1 MLETVDSLVPKCYN
15 AIAFAG
21 GAVGGAVAFAV
32 GGIDVAVQWL
42 FAFVVVDY
50 LLGVAA
56 ACKTHVWS
64 SSTGFKGIIKKA
76 VIFSVV
82 CVGKKAVIFSVVC
95 VGNGLDQVLGT
106 GGTLRNA
113 AIAAYCV
120 NEAGS
125 ILENLGRLGYTGLI
139 PAKIKSAIKA
149 INENGEEGK
158 K

>member
-1 MLETVDSLVPKCYN
+1 MPRVYSTAAFCWGALVGVLTY
-15 AIAFAG
+15 
-21 GAVGGAVAFAV
+21 AV

-64 SSTGFKGIIKKA
+64 SSTGFKGI
-76 VIFSVV
+76 V
-82 CVGKKAVIFSVVC
+82 KKAVIFSVVC

-139 PAKIKSAIKA
+139 PVKIKNAIKE
-149 INENGEEGK
+149 INESEENK

>member
-1 MLETVDSLVPKCYN
+1 MLESIGAWVINTCESVMPRVYSTAAFCWGALVGVLTY
-15 AIAFAG
+15 
-21 GAVGGAVAFAV
+21 AV

-64 SSTGFKGIIKKA
+64 SSTGFKGI
-76 VIFSVV
+76 V
-82 CVGKKAVIFSVVC
+82 KKAVIFSVVC

-139 PAKIKSAIKA
+139 PVKIKNAIKE
-149 INENGEEGK
+149 INESEEGK

>member
-1 MLETVDSLVPKCYN
+1 MLDLISEFMPRCYN
-15 AIAFAG
+15 LAVMVSSAVI
-21 GAVGGAVAFAV
+21 GALSYAV

-50 LLGVAA
+50 LLGVAT

-64 SSTGFKGIIKKA
+64 SSTGFKGII
-76 VIFSVV
+76 
-82 CVGKKAVIFSVVC
+82 KKAVIFSVVC

-149 INENGEEGK
+149 INENSEAGK

>member
-1 MLETVDSLVPKCYN
+1 MLESIGAWVINTCESVMPRVYSTAAFCWGALVGVLTY
-15 AIAFAG
+15 
-21 GAVGGAVAFAV
+21 AV

-64 SSTGFKGIIKKA
+64 SSTGFKGI
-76 VIFSVV
+76 V
-82 CVGKKAVIFSVVC
+82 KKAVIFSVVC

-139 PAKIKSAIKA
+139 PVKIYNTKQVLTRIRLRDAQK
-149 INENGEEGK
+149 
-158 K
+158 

>member
-1 MLETVDSLVPKCYN
+1 MLESIGAWVINTCESVMPRVYSTAAFCWGALVGVLTY
-15 AIAFAG
+15 
-21 GAVGGAVAFAV
+21 AV

-64 SSTGFKGIIKKA
+64 SSTGFKGI
-76 VIFSVV
+76 V
-82 CVGKKAVIFSVVC
+82 KKAVIFSVVC

-149 INENGEEGK
+149 INESSEEGK

>member
-1 MLETVDSLVPKCYN
+1 MLETVDSLLPKCYN

-42 FAFVVVDY
+42 FAFVAVDY

-82 CVGKKAVIFSVVC
+82 CAEYESAAVGVDGVLSANLLDVTLAHGGVAV
-95 VGNGLDQVLGT
+95 T
-106 GGTLRNA
+106 GEQLTDRTLTGDLEIVTEDGEA
-113 AIAAYCV
+113 V
-120 NEAGS
+120 NVAF
-125 ILENLGRLGYTGLI
+125 
-139 PAKIKSAIKA
+139 
-149 INENGEEGK
+149 
-158 K
+158 

>member
-1 MLETVDSLVPKCYN
+1 MLESIGAWVINTCESVMPRVYSTAAFCWGALVGVLTY
-15 AIAFAG
+15 
-21 GAVGGAVAFAV
+21 AV

-50 LLGVAA
+50 LLGMAA

-64 SSTGFKGIIKKA
+64 SSTGFKGII
-76 VIFSVV
+76 
-82 CVGKKAVIFSVVC
+82 KKAVIFSVVC

-139 PAKIKSAIKA
+139 PAKIKSVIKA
-149 INENGEEGK
+149 INEEDK

>member
-1 MLETVDSLVPKCYN
+1 MRQW
-15 AIAFAG
+15 IAYCQSVTTRSPLPEVRSVVRLPLQL
-21 GAVGGAVAFAV
+21 GALTWQCSGF
-32 GGIDVAVQWL
+32 L
-42 FAFVVVDY
+42 R
-50 LLGVAA
+50 VAA

-64 SSTGFKGIIKKA
+64 SSTGFKGII
-76 VIFSVV
+76 
-82 CVGKKAVIFSVVC
+82 KKAVIFSVVC

>member
-1 MLETVDSLVPKCYN
+1 MPRVYSTAAFCWGALVGVLTY
-15 AIAFAG
+15 
-21 GAVGGAVAFAV
+21 AV

-64 SSTGFKGIIKKA
+64 SSTGFKGI
-76 VIFSVV
+76 V
-82 CVGKKAVIFSVVC
+82 KKAVIFSVVC

-139 PAKIKSAIKA
+139 PVKIKNAIKE
-149 INENGEEGK
+149 INESEEGK

>member
-1 MLETVDSLVPKCYN
+1 MLESIGAWVINTCESVMPRVYSTAAFCWGALVGVLTY
-15 AIAFAG
+15 
-21 GAVGGAVAFAV
+21 AV

-42 FAFVVVDY
+42 FVFVAFDY
-50 LLGVAA
+50 LLGIAA
-56 ACKTHVWS
+56 ACKTHAWS
-64 SSTGFKGIIKKA
+64 SAKGFKGII
-76 VIFSVV
+76 
-82 CVGKKAVIFSVVC
+82 KKAVIFSVVC

-149 INENGEEGK
+149 INESSEEGK

>member
-1 MLETVDSLVPKCYN
+1 MLESIGAWVVNTCESVMPRVYSTAAFCWGALVGVLTY
-15 AIAFAG
+15 
-21 GAVGGAVAFAV
+21 AV

-64 SSTGFKGIIKKA
+64 SSTGFKGI
-76 VIFSVV
+76 V
-82 CVGKKAVIFSVVC
+82 KKAVIFSVVC

-139 PAKIKSAIKA
+139 PVKIKNAIKE
-149 INENGEEGK
+149 INESEEGK

>member
-1 MLETVDSLVPKCYN
+1 MLESIGAWVINTCESVMPRVYSTAAFCWGALVGVLTY
-15 AIAFAG
+15 
-21 GAVGGAVAFAV
+21 AV

-64 SSTGFKGIIKKA
+64 SSTGFKGII
-76 VIFSVV
+76 
-82 CVGKKAVIFSVVC
+82 KKAVIFSVVC

-149 INENGEEGK
+149 INESSEEGK

>member
-1 MLETVDSLVPKCYN
+1 MIDFFEQFMPRCYN
-15 AIAFAG
+15 LAMMLGSAAI
-21 GAVGGAVAFAV
+21 GALSYAV
-32 GGIDVAVQWL
+32 GGIDVAAQWL

-64 SSTGFKGIIKKA
+64 SSTGFKGII
-76 VIFSVV
+76 
-82 CVGKKAVIFSVVC
+82 KKAVIFSVVC

-139 PAKIKSAIKA
+139 PVKIKNAIKS
-149 INENGEEGK
+149 INENSEEGK

>member
-1 MLETVDSLVPKCYN
+1 MLESIGAWVINTCESVMPRVYSTAAFCWGALVGVLTY
-15 AIAFAG
+15 
-21 GAVGGAVAFAV
+21 AV

-64 SSTGFKGIIKKA
+64 SSTGFKGI
-76 VIFSVV
+76 V
-82 CVGKKAVIFSVVC
+82 KKAVIFSVVC

-125 ILENLGRLGYTGLI
+125 ILENLGRLGYTVLI
-139 PAKIKSAIKA
+139 PVKIKNAIKS
-149 INENGEEGK
+149 INENSEGGK

>member
-1 MLETVDSLVPKCYN
+1 MLESIGAWVINTCESVMPRVYSTAAFCWGALVGVLTY
-15 AIAFAG
+15 
-21 GAVGGAVAFAV
+21 AV

-64 SSTGFKGIIKKA
+64 SSTGFKGI
-76 VIFSVV
+76 V
-82 CVGKKAVIFSVVC
+82 KKAVIFSVVC

-139 PAKIKSAIKA
+139 PVKIKNAIKE
-149 INENGEEGK
+149 INESEEDK

>member
-1 MLETVDSLVPKCYN
+1 MLESIGAWVINTCESVMPRVYSTAAFCWGALVGVLTY
-15 AIAFAG
+15 
-21 GAVGGAVAFAV
+21 AV

-42 FAFVVVDY
+42 FTFVAVDY

-64 SSTGFKGIIKKA
+64 SSTGFKGI
-76 VIFSVV
+76 V
-82 CVGKKAVIFSVVC
+82 KKAVIFSVVC

-139 PAKIKSAIKA
+139 PVKIKNAIKE
-149 INENGEEGK
+149 INESEEGK

>member
-1 MLETVDSLVPKCYN
+1 MLETVDSLLPKCYN
-15 AIAFAG
+15 AIAFTG

-82 CVGKKAVIFSVVC
+82 CVG
-95 VGNGLDQVLGT
+95 NGLDQVLGT
-106 GGTLRNA
+106 GASHAQPNKSHSHGLKLRSCELQYVLLSSRTLRYYGLNGFKYL
-113 AIAAYCV
+113 ILLFRRRCT
-120 NEAGS
+120 AG
-125 ILENLGRLGYTGLI
+125 YQ
-139 PAKIKSAIKA
+139 
-149 INENGEEGK
+149 
-158 K
+158 

>member
-1 MLETVDSLVPKCYN
+1 MLESIGAWVINTCESVMPRVYSTAAFCWGALVGVLTY
-15 AIAFAG
+15 
-21 GAVGGAVAFAV
+21 AV

-64 SSTGFKGIIKKA
+64 SSTGFKGI
-76 VIFSVV
+76 V
-82 CVGKKAVIFSVVC
+82 KKAVIFSVVC

-139 PAKIKSAIKA
+139 PVKIKNAIKE
-149 INENGEEGK
+149 INESEENK

>member
-1 MLETVDSLVPKCYN
+1 MPRVYSTAAFCWGALVGVLTY
-15 AIAFAG
+15 
-21 GAVGGAVAFAV
+21 AV

-64 SSTGFKGIIKKA
+64 SSTGFKGI
-76 VIFSVV
+76 V
-82 CVGKKAVIFSVVC
+82 KKAVIFSVVC

-139 PAKIKSAIKA
+139 PVKIKNAIKE
-149 INENGEEGK
+149 INESEEDK

>member
-1 MLETVDSLVPKCYN
+1 MIDFFEQFMPRCYN
-15 AIAFAG
+15 LAVMVSSAAI
-21 GAVGGAVAFAV
+21 GALSYAV
-32 GGIDVAVQWL
+32 GGIDVAAQWL

-64 SSTGFKGIIKKA
+64 SSTGFKGII
-76 VIFSVV
+76 
-82 CVGKKAVIFSVVC
+82 KKAVIFSVVC

-125 ILENLGRLGYTGLI
+125 ILENLGRLGYTGVI

>member
-1 MLETVDSLVPKCYN
+1 MLESIGAWVINTCESVMPRVYSTAAFCWGALVGVLTY
-15 AIAFAG
+15 
-21 GAVGGAVAFAV
+21 AV

-64 SSTGFKGIIKKA
+64 SSTGFKGI
-76 VIFSVV
+76 V
-82 CVGKKAVIFSVVC
+82 KKAVIFSVVC

-149 INENGEEGK
+149 INENGENGEEGK

>member
-1 MLETVDSLVPKCYN
+1 MLESIGAWVINTCESVMPRVYSTAAFCWGALVGVLTY
-15 AIAFAG
+15 
-21 GAVGGAVAFAV
+21 AV

-64 SSTGFKGIIKKA
+64 SSTGFKGII
-76 VIFSVV
+76 
-82 CVGKKAVIFSVVC
+82 KKAVIFSVVC

-149 INENGEEGK
+149 INENSEEGK

>member
-1 MLETVDSLVPKCYN
+1 MLESIGAWVINTCESVMPRVYSTAAFCWGALVGVLTY
-15 AIAFAG
+15 
-21 GAVGGAVAFAV
+21 AV

-42 FAFVVVDY
+42 FAFMVVDY

-64 SSTGFKGIIKKA
+64 SSTGFKGI
-76 VIFSVV
+76 V
-82 CVGKKAVIFSVVC
+82 KKAVIFSVVC

-139 PAKIKSAIKA
+139 PVKIKNAIKE
-149 INENGEEGK
+149 INESEEGK

>member
-1 MLETVDSLVPKCYN
+1 MLETVDSLLPKCYN
-15 AIAFAG
+15 AIAFTG

-50 LLGVAA
+50 LLGMAA
-56 ACKTHVWS
+56 ACKTRVWS

-82 CVGKKAVIFSVVC
+82 CVG
-95 VGNGLDQVLGT
+95 NT

-149 INENGEEGK
+149 INENDGEGK

>member
-1 MLETVDSLVPKCYN
+1 MPRVYSTAAFCWGALVGVLTY
-15 AIAFAG
+15 
-21 GAVGGAVAFAV
+21 AV

-42 FAFVVVDY
+42 FVFVVVDY

-64 SSTGFKGIIKKA
+64 SSTGFKGI
-76 VIFSVV
+76 V
-82 CVGKKAVIFSVVC
+82 KKAVIFSVVC

-139 PAKIKSAIKA
+139 PVKIKNAIKE
-149 INENGEEGK
+149 INESEEDK

>member
-1 MLETVDSLVPKCYN
+1 MLQRDRFCRRCGRRCGCLCSRD
-15 AIAFAG
+15 A
-21 GAVGGAVAFAV
+21 
-32 GGIDVAVQWL
+32 
-42 FAFVVVDY
+42 
-50 LLGVAA
+50 
-56 ACKTHVWS
+56 WS
-64 SSTGFKGIIKKA
+64 SSTGFKGII
-76 VIFSVV
+76 
-82 CVGKKAVIFSVVC
+82 KKAVIFSVVC

-139 PAKIKSAIKA
+139 PVKIKNAIKA
-149 INENGEEGK
+149 INESEEGK

>member
-1 MLETVDSLVPKCYN
+1 MPRVYSTAAFCWGALVGVLTY
-15 AIAFAG
+15 
-21 GAVGGAVAFAV
+21 AV

-64 SSTGFKGIIKKA
+64 SSTGFKGI
-76 VIFSVV
+76 V
-82 CVGKKAVIFSVVC
+82 KKAVIFSVVC

-149 INENGEEGK
+149 INENSEEGK

>member
-1 MLETVDSLVPKCYN
+1 MLESIGAWVINTCESVMPRVYSTAAFCWGALVGVLTY
-15 AIAFAG
+15 
-21 GAVGGAVAFAV
+21 AV

-50 LLGVAA
+50 LLGVAT

-64 SSTGFKGIIKKA
+64 SSTGFKGI
-76 VIFSVV
+76 V
-82 CVGKKAVIFSVVC
+82 KKAVIFSVVC

>member
-1 MLETVDSLVPKCYN
+1 MLETVDSLLPKCYN

-50 LLGVAA
+50 LLGMAA

-64 SSTGFKGIIKKA
+64 SSTGFKGII
-76 VIFSVV
+76 
-82 CVGKKAVIFSVVC
+82 KKAVIFSVVC

-139 PAKIKSAIKA
+139 PVKIKSAIKA
-149 INENGEEGK
+149 INENSEEGK

>member
-1 MLETVDSLVPKCYN
+1 MLESIGAWVISTCESVMPRVYSTAAFCWGALVGVLTY
-15 AIAFAG
+15 
-21 GAVGGAVAFAV
+21 AV

-42 FAFVVVDY
+42 FVFVVFDY
-50 LLGVAA
+50 LLGIAA

-64 SSTGFKGIIKKA
+64 SAKGFKGIIKKV
-76 VIFSVV
+76 VIFS
-82 CVGKKAVIFSVVC
+82 IVC

-125 ILENLGRLGYTGLI
+125 ILENLGRLGYIGLV
-139 PAKIKSAIKA
+139 PAKIKNAIKA
-149 INENGEEGK
+149 INEEGK

>member
-1 MLETVDSLVPKCYN
+1 MLESIGAWVINTCESVMPRVYSTAAFCWGALVGVLTY
-15 AIAFAG
+15 
-21 GAVGGAVAFAV
+21 AV

-50 LLGVAA
+50 LLGMAA

-64 SSTGFKGIIKKA
+64 SSTGFKGI
-76 VIFSVV
+76 V
-82 CVGKKAVIFSVVC
+82 KKAVIFSVVC

-139 PAKIKSAIKA
+139 PVKIKNAIKE
-149 INENGEEGK
+149 INESEEDK

>member
-1 MLETVDSLVPKCYN
+1 MLESIGAWVINTCESVMPRVYSTAAFCWGALVGVLTY
-15 AIAFAG
+15 
-21 GAVGGAVAFAV
+21 AV

-64 SSTGFKGIIKKA
+64 SSTGFKGI
-76 VIFSVV
+76 V
-82 CVGKKAVIFSVVC
+82 KKAVIFSVVC

-149 INENGEEGK
+149 INENSEEGK

>member
-1 MLETVDSLVPKCYN
+1 MPRVYSTAAFCWGALVGVLTY
-15 AIAFAG
+15 
-21 GAVGGAVAFAV
+21 AV
-32 GGIDVAVQWL
+32 GGIDVAAQWL
-42 FAFVVVDY
+42 FAFVAVDY

-64 SSTGFKGIIKKA
+64 SSTGFKGII
-76 VIFSVV
+76 
-82 CVGKKAVIFSVVC
+82 KKAVIFSVVC

-139 PAKIKSAIKA
+139 PVKIKNAIKE
-149 INENGEEGK
+149 INESEENK

>member
-1 MLETVDSLVPKCYN
+1 MLESIGAWVINTCESVMPRVYSTAAFCWGALVGVLTY
-15 AIAFAG
+15 
-21 GAVGGAVAFAV
+21 AV

-76 VIFSVV
+76 VIFS
-82 CVGKKAVIFSVVC
+82 IVC

-149 INENGEEGK
+149 INENSEEGK

>member
-1 MLETVDSLVPKCYN
+1 MLDLISEFMPRCYN
-15 AIAFAG
+15 LAVMVSSAVI
-21 GAVGGAVAFAV
+21 GALSYAV

-42 FAFVVVDY
+42 FVFVVFDY
-50 LLGVAA
+50 LLGIAA
-56 ACKTHVWS
+56 SCKTHAWS
-64 SSTGFKGIIKKA
+64 SAKGFKGII
-76 VIFSVV
+76 
-82 CVGKKAVIFSVVC
+82 KKAVIFSVVC

-149 INENGEEGK
+149 INESSEEGK

>member
-1 MLETVDSLVPKCYN
+1 MLDLIDEFMPRCYN
-15 AIAFAG
+15 LAVMVSSAVI
-21 GAVGGAVAFAV
+21 GALSFAV
-32 GGIDVAVQWL
+32 GGIDVAVQCL

-50 LLGVAA
+50 LLGMAA

-76 VIFSVV
+76 VIFS
-82 CVGKKAVIFSVVC
+82 IDC

-149 INENGEEGK
+149 INESSEEGK

>member
-1 MLETVDSLVPKCYN
+1 M
-15 AIAFAG
+15 
-21 GAVGGAVAFAV
+21 
-32 GGIDVAVQWL
+32 AVQWL
-42 FAFVVVDY
+42 FAFVAVDY
-50 LLGVAA
+50 LLGMAA
-56 ACKTHVWS
+56 ACKTRVWS
-64 SSTGFKGIIKKA
+64 SSTGFKGII
-76 VIFSVV
+76 
-82 CVGKKAVIFSVVC
+82 KKAVIFSVVC

-149 INENGEEGK
+149 INENSEEGK